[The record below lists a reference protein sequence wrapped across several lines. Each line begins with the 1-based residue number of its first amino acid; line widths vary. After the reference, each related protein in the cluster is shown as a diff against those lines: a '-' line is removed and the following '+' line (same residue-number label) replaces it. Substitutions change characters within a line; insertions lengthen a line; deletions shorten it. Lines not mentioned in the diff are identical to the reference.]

1 MKTNNL
7 KYIVSVNNE
16 QVNAKIEIRLNDKC
30 KNGHQDFAITATFW
44 EVGKV
49 RNDRNF
55 INGGCC
61 HEEILNHFPEF
72 KIFIDLHLS
81 DCKGRPMYAVENG
94 IYHFEN
100 TSFEVGKNYLR
111 LTNEEAETL
120 SKVTK
125 DKLIFKSTLENLGV
139 LKRWEAEA
147 NEAIKLLE
155 ELNGD
160 EFVNDSVRY
169 QYTPLTAEEWEIV
182 NNISN
187 HLEYIEEQQR
197 IKAEDKY
204 NKDLE
209 ALNKEEAEAFS
220 KVENEF
226 NLKRQMLELKL
237 NKSNYIYYS
246 HSKSFTLNWREWD
259 KYNESEIELI
269 KNSIVLPDG
278 VELVVKRL

>member
-16 QVNAKIEIRLNDKC
+16 QVNAKIEISLNDEC
-30 KNGHQDFAITATFW
+30 KNGHQAFAITATFW

-55 INGGCC
+55 IMGGCC
-61 HEEILNHFPEF
+61 HEEILKHFPEF

-81 DCKGRPMYAVENG
+81 DCKGRPRYAVENG

-111 LTNEEAETL
+111 LTNEEAEIFN
-120 SKVTK
+120 KVTK

-155 ELNGD
+155 ELKGD

-187 HLEYIEEQQR
+187 PLEYIEEQQI
-197 IKAEDKY
+197 IKAEEKY

-246 HSKSFTLNWREWD
+246 HSKTFALNWKEWD
-259 KYNESEIELI
+259 KYNETEIELI
-269 KNSIVLPDG
+269 KNSIVLPNG
-278 VELVVKRL
+278 VELVVEGL

>member
-7 KYIVSVNNE
+7 KHVISVSNE
-16 QVNAKIEIRLNDKC
+16 QVNARIEIRLNDEC

-44 EVGKV
+44 EVGEV
-49 RNDRNF
+49 RNNRNF
-55 INGGCC
+55 IMGGCC
-61 HEEILNHFPEF
+61 HEEILKHFPEF

-111 LTNEEAETL
+111 LTNEEAEAL
-120 SKVTK
+120 NKFTK
-125 DKLIFKSTLENLGV
+125 DKLIFKATLENLGV
-139 LKRWEAEA
+139 VKRWEAEA

-155 ELNGD
+155 ELTGN
-160 EFVNDSVRY
+160 EFVNDSKRY
-169 QYTPLTAEEWEIV
+169 QYTPLTAEEWKIV

-187 HLEYIEEQQR
+187 PLEYIEEQQR

-209 ALNKEEAEAFS
+209 TLNKEEAEAFS
-220 KVENEF
+220 EVKNKFDLE
-226 NLKRQMLELKL
+226 RQMLELKL
-237 NKSNYIYYS
+237 NKSNFIYYS
-246 HSKSFTLNWREWD
+246 HSKTFTLNWKEWE
-259 KYNESEIELI
+259 KYNELEIELI

-278 VELVVKRL
+278 VELVVKGL